1 MTFKPNTLISSSQIS
16 VAKMTYSQS
25 VSLLGPEFDDF
36 LFAPIGEEKNGMLLR
51 VVSALAR
58 LDLDPWQEAANLA
71 RLPRPAAT
79 ERLTEFIVALSGGPP
94 TDLNSEEVA
103 AGLIARL
110 PPQPASNAP
119 SAEHPGGFGIPASI
133 HPHPFFYLALVLM
146 FLLETLAFAGGPPS
160 TAATNNA
167 SAPTPDKVIPQSVS
181 STGTP

>member
-1 MTFKPNTLISSSQIS
+1 M
-16 VAKMTYSQS
+16 AYSQS

-79 ERLTEFIVALSGGPP
+79 ERLTEFIVALSGGPT
-94 TDLNSEEVA
+94 TDLNSEKVA

-110 PPQPASNAP
+110 PLQPTSNAP
-119 SAEHPGGFGIPASI
+119 PTEHPGGFGIPASI
-133 HPHPFFYLALVLM
+133 HPHLFFYLALVLI
-146 FLLETLAFAGGPPS
+146 FLLNILAFAGSPPS
-160 TAATNNA
+160 KASTNNA
-167 SAPTPDKVIPQSVS
+167 YAPTPGKVVPQSAS

>member
-1 MTFKPNTLISSSQIS
+1 MAN
-16 VAKMTYSQS
+16 SQS

-79 ERLTEFIVALSGGPP
+79 ERLTEFIVALSGGPS
-94 TDLNSEEVA
+94 TDLDSKEVA

-110 PPQPASNAP
+110 PLQPGSNAP

-133 HPHPFFYLALVLM
+133 HPHFFFYLALVLM
-146 FLLETLAFAGGPPS
+146 FLLDTLAFAGSPPS
-160 TAATNNA
+160 KSPTNNA
-167 SAPTPDKVIPQSVS
+167 AAPTAGKVLPQSAS
-181 STGTP
+181 ATGAP